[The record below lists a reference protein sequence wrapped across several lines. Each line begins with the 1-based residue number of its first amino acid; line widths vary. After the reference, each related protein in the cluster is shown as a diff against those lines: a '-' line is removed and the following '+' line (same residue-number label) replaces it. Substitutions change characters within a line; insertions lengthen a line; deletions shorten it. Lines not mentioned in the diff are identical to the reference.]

1 MELLAGHFAE
11 LLPDL
16 LGPIQH
22 IPQHPLLLARF
33 GLSALQS
40 GASLARSRFS
50 GIRARALFAGMAAHS
65 TLSLEAP
72 TSAAVGLVLM
82 AAGHACGWPIVRAGA
97 QMLTD
102 ALARHFES
110 LGGRIETGREVTQ
123 LPGTNLILADV
134 TPRQLLRIAGSE
146 LPPGYRRQLERF
158 RCGAGAFKIDYA
170 LNSAIP
176 WTANECSR
184 AATVHIGGTLEE
196 IVMSERHFTADI
208 PFRPARSAVTLRP
221 YSRSRRPPHGLGL
234 LPRS

>member
-1 MELLAGHFAE
+1 
-11 LLPDL
+11 
-16 LGPIQH
+16 
-22 IPQHPLLLARF
+22 
-33 GLSALQS
+33 
-40 GASLARSRFS
+40 
-50 GIRARALFAGMAAHS
+50 
-65 TLSLEAP
+65 
-72 TSAAVGLVLM
+72 
-82 AAGHACGWPIVRAGA
+82 
-97 QMLTD
+97 MLTD